1 MDVQH
6 INILLK
12 RSNINYWTYDQT
24 LTFEAF
30 EAFEAGPISWLEFL
44 WLMCE

>member
-1 MDVQH
+1 MDVQY

-24 LTFEAF
+24 LTFEVRLDKF
-30 EAFEAGPISWLEFL
+30 RGLNFYG
-44 WLMCE
+44 

>member
-30 EAFEAGPISWLEFL
+30 EAFEAFQAGQISWLEFL
-44 WLMCE
+44 